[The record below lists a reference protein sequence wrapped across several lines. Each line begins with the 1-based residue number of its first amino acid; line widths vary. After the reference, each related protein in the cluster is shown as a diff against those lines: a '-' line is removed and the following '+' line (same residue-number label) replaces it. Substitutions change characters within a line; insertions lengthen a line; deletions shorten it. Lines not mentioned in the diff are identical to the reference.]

1 MQVNKQAPDA
11 ALLVDLPVV
20 LLSRILSILP
30 DIRQLHTRA
39 KLASVSK
46 ASASAV
52 KQQQSI
58 PLSGSEFTGLSD
70 NFTVATQ
77 ANLFPTFQLIISL
90 ELQGVHSNNH
100 TRMLTIITHCPLLKV
115 LHMQLATNQCARN
128 QFQAAT
134 EAATSLLT
142 HLWQLMDGKPGL
154 T

>member
-58 PLSGSEFTGLSD
+58 PLSGSFKACTVLSD
-70 NFTVATQ
+70 RSLFREIQGERDEDFVRFKSTVEGQ
-77 ANLFPTFQLIISL
+77 VGV
-90 ELQGVHSNNH
+90 LQ
-100 TRMLTIITHCPLLKV
+100 C
-115 LHMQLATNQCARN
+115 C
-128 QFQAAT
+128 
-134 EAATSLLT
+134 
-142 HLWQLMDGKPGL
+142 
-154 T
+154 